1 MLQGGQGLLLHL
13 QGCLVPFS
21 LSQKLLRIHRSEIH
35 SGGVENIGLQR
46 MQTPPRLLYLQKR
59 QQPCITMVSS
69 SLWAHWEDLWASSGE
84 THTCGKVSPLAC
96 SLVCMGRQE
105 ANATPQTQPAPPQGS
120 QFATFSN
127 STALHGTSGPQVFDL
142 GGDATEIF
150 HQQLKEVTCEKV
162 EHNCIYTYIKPF
174 ILN

>member
-21 LSQKLLRIHRSEIH
+21 QSQKLLRIHRSEIH

-69 SLWAHWEDLWASSGE
+69 SL
-84 THTCGKVSPLAC
+84 
-96 SLVCMGRQE
+96 
-105 ANATPQTQPAPPQGS
+105 
-120 QFATFSN
+120 
-127 STALHGTSGPQVFDL
+127 L
-142 GGDATEIF
+142 GGSLGKFWGNSHLRSRLATRLLSGVRGPSGGQRHAANTASASTGLPVRHLFQLHSPAWDIRPSGLRFGWRRYGDLPSATERGD
-150 HQQLKEVTCEKV
+150 V
-162 EHNCIYTYIKPF
+162 
-174 ILN
+174 